1 MWQRSARLQYILLAL
16 VAAVALVHAVSGALF
31 SMQNLLHGTETPR
44 LPFYNGYK
52 QGVVTLATPE
62 GKAAGLNEGDRVLTV
77 DGQPYDGA
85 RVAVEAAARS
95 RVGDA
100 MVVTYSRPGAEG
112 EKTAR
117 VVLHGIRAV
126 KEPVWAIVVQS
137 IFTVLPFASLLIGLW
152 VVLARPT
159 NPHAWLILGVLAYL
173 EAMFIPVTI
182 MPGWQAPLLIYWNTI
197 AQTAMP
203 ICLMM
208 LGVYFPER
216 SQLDR
221 WFPWVKW
228 GFAVPVLALLPV
240 DFWYDYAQNWHF
252 PALTPLLPYLKA
264 VNLVENVV
272 SFFAISWFFAT
283 LGHKV
288 FTSTGDARRRLRVMY
303 FGSAIGLLPFAILV
317 MIAVFRGTDLG
328 DGVPQWVLIPV
339 LGILLLFPI
348 SLAYAVVVQRAVDV
362 RILLRQGTKY
372 AFAKHTVTIVRVL
385 FGIWI
390 GLDLKDFLTHPGH
403 QRNVDIVRLLGIVA
417 LFMAFRFVLSKKL
430 QQKIDLRFFR
440 EAYSAEQVMFD
451 LSEEA
456 RNFTETAPLL
466 ETVTERIGSTLHVE
480 RIAIFLRYG
489 DSFRLQTAHGL
500 MVDEAG
506 PVVTLEGNSTT
517 ISTLTRE
524 KGPATVYQDDP
535 QSWLMEATAGERA
548 ALRDLD
554 TELLVPLPG
563 RNRLVGVM
571 ALGPKRS
578 EEPYSRSDRQ
588 LLQSVASQTG
598 LALENAELLQSLAA
612 EGAQRERM
620 GREIEI
626 AREVQERL
634 FPQTIPVVAGLEMAG
649 HCRPAQGV
657 GGDYYDFIPLAN
669 GRLGIA
675 IGDVS
680 GKGISA
686 SLLMASL
693 RASLRGMTMTST
705 DDLAG
710 MLKNVNALVFEASQ
724 SNRYATFFY
733 AEYDA
738 ATRVLTYVNAGHNA
752 PVVLRGADVIHLE
765 ATGTVIGLL
774 QDAEYEQASLQLE
787 VGDVVVAFTDGI
799 SEAMTHDDEEWGEDR
814 MVAAVRG
821 LLQDDSCGWSAG
833 QLMDCIF
840 TEADLF
846 TAGAPQHDDMTVVVA
861 RVKAS

>member
-1 MWQRSARLQYILLAL
+1 MWQRSARVQYLLLAV
-16 VAAVALVHAVSGALF
+16 VAAVALVHAVSGAMF
-31 SMQNLLHGTETPR
+31 SYQNLMRGTVTPR
-44 LPFYNGYK
+44 MAVYNGYT
-52 QGVVTLATPE
+52 QGLVTGRAE
-62 GKAAGLNEGDRVLTV
+62 EAKAAGLQTGDKIIAVNGVPYTGTRMLV
-77 DGQPYDGA
+77 DMT
-85 RVAVEAAARS
+85 AAS
-95 RVGDA
+95 RVGDPLLITYVRGSSPPQTAVVKLHA
-100 MVVTYSRPGAEG
+100 MRNVNPP
-112 EKTAR
+112 K
-117 VVLHGIRAV
+117 
-126 KEPVWAIVVQS
+126 WAIALQS
-137 IFTVLPFASLLIGLW
+137 IFTVLPFLSLLIGLW

-159 NPHAWLILGVLAYL
+159 NPHAWLILGVLAYF
-173 EAMFIPVTI
+173 EAMFMPVTI
-182 MPGWQAPLLIYWNTI
+182 MPGRQAPLLIVWNTI

-203 ICLMM
+203 LCLMW

-216 SQLDR
+216 SPLDR
-221 WFPWVKW
+221 KLPWVKW
-228 GFAVPVLALLPV
+228 VCAIPVLLLFPV
-240 DFWYDYAQNWHF
+240 DLWYDYGQNYNFAVMHWLSPH
-252 PALTPLLPYLKA
+252 LKT
-264 VNLVENVV
+264 VNAIENIA
-272 SFFAISWFFAT
+272 SFGAISWFFAT
-283 LGHKV
+283 LGNKM

-303 FGSAIGLLPFAILV
+303 WGSAVGLAPFAVLV
-317 MIAVFRGTDLG
+317 AVSMSRGTDLG
-328 DGVPQWVLIPV
+328 DGISQWVTLPV
-339 LGILLLFPI
+339 FGILLLFPI
-348 SLAYAVVVQRAVDV
+348 SLAYSVVVQRAVDV

-372 AFAKHTVTIVRVL
+372 AFARHTVTAMRVL

-390 GLDLKDFLTHPGH
+390 GLTLKGFFEHPQQ
-403 QRNVDIVRLLGIVA
+403 QRPVDVVRLFGIVG
-417 LFMAFRFVLSKKL
+417 LFMAFRFILSKKL
-430 QQKIDLRFFR
+430 KSWIDLKFFR
-440 EAYSAEQVMFD
+440 EAYSAEQVMYD

-466 ETVTERIGSTLHVE
+466 ETVTDRIGSTLHVE

-500 MVDEAG
+500 LMDDAG
-506 PVVTLEGNSTT
+506 PGVVLEGDSTT

-535 QSWLMEATAGERA
+535 QSWLMEATAGERE

-598 LALENAELLQSLAA
+598 LALENAELLKSLAA

-634 FPQTIPVVAGLEMAG
+634 FPQTVPQVQGIDLAG

-657 GGDYYDFIPLAN
+657 GGDYYDFISLAN

-710 MLKNVNALVFEASQ
+710 MLRNVNSLVFEASQ

-733 AEYDA
+733 SEYDP
-738 ATRVLTYVNAGHNA
+738 ATRMLTYVNAGHNA
-752 PVVLRGADVIHLE
+752 PLVLRGREVIHLE

-774 QDAEYEQASLQLE
+774 EDATYDQAALKME
-787 VGDVVVAFTDGI
+787 PGDVVILFTDGI
-799 SEAMTHDDEEWGEDR
+799 SEAMTHAEEEWGEER
-814 MVAAVRG
+814 MVAAVEG
-821 LLQDDSCGWSAG
+821 LLEDDACSWSAG

-846 TAGAPQHDDMTVVVA
+846 TAGAPQHDDMTVVVC
-861 RVKAS
+861 RIE

>member
-1 MWQRSARLQYILLAL
+1 MWQRSARVQYLLLAV
-16 VAAVALVHAVSGALF
+16 VAAVALVHAVSGAMF
-31 SMQNLLHGTETPR
+31 SYRNMTRGTTIPR
-44 LPFYNGYK
+44 VAVYNGYTP
-52 QGVVTLATPE
+52 GAVTGRTEEA
-62 GKAAGLNEGDRVLTV
+62 KAAGLQNGD
-77 DGQPYDGA
+77 QI
-85 RVAVEAAARS
+85 VAVNGVPYVGTRMMVTMTAALK
-95 RVGDA
+95 VGDA
-100 MVVTYSRPGAEG
+100 LAITYVRGGGPPQTAVVKLHAMRAGATPG
-112 EKTAR
+112 
-117 VVLHGIRAV
+117 
-126 KEPVWAIVVQS
+126 WAIVVQS
-137 IFTVLPFASLLIGLW
+137 IFTVLPFFSLLIGLW

-159 NPHAWLILGVLAYL
+159 NPHAWLILGVLAYF
-173 EAMFIPVTI
+173 EAMFVPVTV
-182 MPGWQAPLLIYWNTI
+182 MPGRQVPLLIVWNTL

-203 ICLMM
+203 LCLMW

-216 SQLDR
+216 SPLDR
-221 WFPWVKW
+221 RLPWVKW
-228 GFAVPVLALLPV
+228 MFAVPVLALLPC
-240 DFWYDYAQNWHF
+240 DLWYDYGQNYSFAAIHWLSPH
-252 PALTPLLPYLKA
+252 LKLINA
-264 VNLVENVV
+264 IENIA
-272 SFFAISWFFAT
+272 SFGAISWFFAT
-283 LGHKV
+283 LGNKT
-288 FTSTGDARRRLRVMY
+288 FTSTGDARRRLRVLY
-303 FGSAIGLLPFAILV
+303 WGSAVGLTPLAVLV
-317 MIAVFRGTDLG
+317 AVSLIRGTDLG
-328 DGVPQWVLIPV
+328 DGMSQWVTLPV
-339 LGILLLFPI
+339 FGILLLFPI

-372 AFAKHTVTIVRVL
+372 AFARHTVTAMRVL

-390 GLDLKDFLTHPGH
+390 GLTLKGFYAHPEK
-403 QRNVDIVRLLGIVA
+403 QRAVDVVRLFGIVG
-417 LFMAFRFVLSKKL
+417 LFMAFRFILSKKL
-430 QQKIDLRFFR
+430 QGWIDLKFFR
-440 EAYSAEQVMFD
+440 EAYSAEQVMYD

-500 MVDEAG
+500 MMGEDEG
-506 PVVTLEGNSTT
+506 PGVVLEGNSTT

-548 ALRDLD
+548 ALRDLN

-634 FPQTIPVVAGLEMAG
+634 FPQTIPVVAGIDLAG

-705 DDLAG
+705 EDLAG
-710 MLKNVNALVFEASQ
+710 MLRNVNALVFEASQ

-733 AEYDA
+733 SEYDA

-752 PVVLRGADVIHLE
+752 PLVLRGREVIHLE

-774 QDAEYEQASLQLE
+774 EDAVYEQAAVQLA
-787 VGDVVVAFTDGI
+787 VGDVVILFTDGI
-799 SEAMTHDDEEWGEDR
+799 SEAMTHDEEEWGEER
-814 MVAAVRG
+814 MVAAVGG
-821 LLQDDSCGWSAG
+821 LLEDDACSWSAG

-846 TAGAPQHDDMTVVVA
+846 TAGAPQHDDMTVVVC
-861 RVKAS
+861 RVQA